1 MPDALIPANLTPEEQ
16 AEFDAKSP
24 VAPAAPAQGQSVLSA
39 LSAPELAELAVKDKD
54 NFDLI
59 HEFRNNQDLWQDPAV
74 VQKVADAHNLIRQRG
89 FKFSDLPGPAKIAG
103 QVYDV
108 GKGLAKQA
116 WNYAGAGLNAAM
128 GVVAPAGIEEEL
140 TKQAQQKVAENF
152 SGSEQ
157 AVTGL
162 ANMAEK
168 GVNKV
173 FGKNPAQLTPE
184 EKLQDLWTAVGKGET
199 EQDISRG
206 HGAFMQGVG
215 GHVIS
220 DLEKQGAGVR
230 PEEVAQLTP
239 GDPFSF
245 WAFGKAMG
253 TGGKVVSA
261 VTPNV
266 VKAGLAKAGEAIS
279 ESAGKFTGQGIEKA
293 GQALQV
299 GAKVT
304 GKVGQTVLPVAGAIE
319 GAIKGGPIGVLPGIA
334 GGQVAAKALTK
345 TAAGVEKAGASV
357 EGVGQQVS
365 GAKPMV
371 SPYAQAIKDTAEATP
386 GAVADVAKG
395 AATDIGVAA
404 VTSENPHDTEG
415 VGLGAAIGA
424 LHGGARLGT
433 HLVSGQIIAP
443 RAWGSSSVTSSS
455 GAFPKLDSMHSDA
468 IASADPGVKTRLNA
482 IREFAKRTGTDVF
495 LAKDAPSLQSALEA
509 SGVEP
514 ERAAQMADQEGFF
527 TAQLPDKNGQPKR
540 VIVAKNI
547 EAAPHESFHAIQ
559 DVLGESANREI
570 DDIVKKAYA
579 NEWDNEGQKYAARL
593 GGKGDWR
600 ETILDLSG
608 WGRSEAAEK
617 LLRDTGDKDQATAE
631 WNQKIADAQ
640 KLNPS
645 ATPEELQAKVWRDIL
660 TLEEASATA
669 DRYLARELAAENFD
683 MVFKHGPQGKSLPER
698 LARIVANLTTTMGGN
713 PLSDRRSAI
722 GQITPKFSVTEA
734 VRKAQPGELPKTA
747 PVVTPKSPKPAAP
760 VTPTV
765 PTAPTEA
772 AEEAKKLAEEAPETL
787 PGRTTSP
794 REVLGT
800 VAEAIAQQTGVKV
813 NYHSAPG
820 EPAAATT
827 SNREQRRTIIEA
839 FRDMPKAAR
848 ALWEKTFFP
857 ERVIKTKN
865 DYQIMGWAPEVFAA
879 NAHKLAQTLAEVNPK
894 LSPYEID
901 PEFHTFTDAGWQD
914 LYKDVQR
921 FVKNQMA
928 GSTGSGK
935 PLVVPKSVTEK
946 GAYAPAT
953 KPGAEGLDQKRADF
967 INMLFNFRLPDSPR
981 VQKGKLPLNVIG
993 QEVSEATEPGRTAIP
1008 VRPRGMFTGKEADAL
1023 GIAGRDIKEVNPLRQ
1038 QIEQEAQA
1046 AGKALPSMIEAIQKL
1061 NLENIA
1067 DVQLAPEAPQFR
1079 GNTLTLTAGFQ
1090 PPSAEVK
1097 KSGKEYVEKAAIRL
1111 KDGKIFTGAAH
1122 YQAVDEAVGKKLLAY
1137 EDENLADKYTDG
1149 FMTNAGRFV
1158 DREEAA
1164 KIAQSVGQLADHSES
1179 VQTRPKSLEAHL
1191 FNSERQFQPPA
1202 AEHAMDDLKDP
1213 EKWKAI
1219 VSHPAGK
1226 YGGGLTGWAFE
1237 QGANAKQEDLAKF
1250 KSAYEMFSDLA
1261 KDTIKT
1267 GDFEKGMDLMSR
1279 AQVAHE
1285 AYQMATGKDL
1295 QGNDRM
1301 TVIRKMIKDPEFQP
1315 PLGESTR
1322 KTLPSEGL
1330 DKGQDTG
1337 HNSSMIQ
1344 AQPVKANDDV
1354 HEVAVQYAKSK
1365 GLDYAP
1371 ARTYAPVNEDL
1382 LKRVADHYD
1391 AAKSDPKDEQV
1402 KASYKALASEVLD
1415 QYHAMVRAGY
1425 EVQPWTGKGEPY
1437 KNSTDMV
1444 RDVAANKHLFYKPTE
1459 SSFGQ
1464 TEGEKSVSENP
1475 MLADSGIEIDGK
1487 TVPVNDIFR
1496 AVHDFFGHAKEGYQF
1511 GPRGEFNAWK
1521 AHSEMFTP
1529 EAQGALAGETLAQNA
1544 WVNFGPQV
1552 RGKDIPLAERQFA
1565 EQKNISLPQ
1574 NFIDEARGIQAQAQP
1589 KKAANKEYD
1598 SEPER
1603 SFDSTAWA
1611 QKSGRQLSNGK
1622 EMVGAHWLFR
1632 DGKAVD
1638 VEGAMYHDDTATE
1651 MLEITSPEKGK
1662 PSEEFQYDT
1671 GAIRV
1676 AIVNNS
1682 PKAVADYGNGQLAIS
1697 LSKKPSGAQLKALTE
1712 SLKQTTVHYG
1722 ESIPLYDK
1730 VSVDVHDSTG
1740 KVIAGQIFDWPT
1752 DQGKFMRFLRNPEPA
1767 PGLSENAIAR
1777 LHARMSLPKAG
1788 EVTDYKAADK
1798 ELKEFKILS
1807 ADGHLDQERAKEFL
1821 SQAQPKKAD
1830 DWQMPDKASN
1840 GFKKAWITPDGEPIQ
1855 LGGQWHHDWLAQHPE
1870 YGIKVSDVPSM
1881 DEDARVEALGKG
1893 FVRLNYGQNSGTLV
1907 VEARAKDWPKQRD
1920 NVRQFVEA
1928 NLGDIDNLKIAL
1940 TDPKAE
1946 SVIDSNTVKLFNYDD
1961 AQKIENVPLLNESAP
1976 TARKEIPVA
1985 EAAALRPDKSYNPSD
2000 SYFQA
2005 QPKKPTDQ
2013 LPGFE
2018 KPEAFSSKEIS
2029 DMTKDELK
2037 AHFPEA
2043 IVPKKRTDS
2052 IPSDIVGSPLFKQ
2065 SGSEEKAVDAFA
2077 KKMVDFAKQWEGH
2090 PVYDM
2095 GKQWYSE
2102 FAPMLKKQFGAD
2114 APLMAELLAA
2124 TSPQTSVE
2132 TNFGYAHDALES
2144 IKSGRFD
2151 KLIKKFEQGLS
2162 MLEDDRWLGWYN
2174 KELNAGNIP
2183 EPPANPTE
2191 AAFLEAWINKH
2202 DLKPRQS
2209 NGKLYGQHSLPVLQ
2223 VFARR
2228 WLDLAKG
2235 PKTRNFVEN
2244 LLGNGHEATID
2255 LWADRTMRRLGY
2267 EDSQQRWRILPQNK
2281 AGVSDADFA
2290 FAQKVYRKAADELK
2304 MNPDDLQ
2311 GALWFAEKQL
2321 WADNGW
2327 GRLDLGDFRKEME
2340 KVPMLRQGYK
2350 QRLQISGAKANAKAE
2365 QQLEILPRNVQ

>member
-1 MPDALIPANLTPEEQ
+1 MPDLIPANLTPEEQ

-24 VAPAAPAQGQSVLSA
+24 TVAPQGQSVLSA
-39 LSAPELAELAVKDKD
+39 LSAPELAELSVKDKD

-89 FKFSDLPGPAKIAG
+89 FKFSDLPGPAKVAG
-103 QVYDV
+103 QIYDV

-116 WNYAGAGLNAAM
+116 WNYAGAGVNAAL
-128 GVVAPAGIEEEL
+128 GVVAPSGVEDEL
-140 TKQAQQKVAENF
+140 IKQAQQKVAENF
-152 SGSEQ
+152 SGTEQ

-168 GVNKV
+168 GIKKV

-199 EQDISRG
+199 EQDISKG

-215 GHVIS
+215 EHVIS
-220 DLEKQGAGVR
+220 DLEKEGAGVR
-230 PEEVAQLTP
+230 PEEVATLTP

-253 TGGKVVSA
+253 VGGKAISA
-261 VTPNV
+261 VTPGIV
-266 VKAGLAKAGEAIS
+266 GKVGQAVS
-279 ESAGKFTGQGIEKA
+279 EGAGKLAGKGIEKA

-304 GKVGQTVLPVAGAIE
+304 GKVGQTVLPVAGAVE
-319 GAIKGGPIGVLPGIA
+319 GAIHGGPIGILPGIA

-345 TAAGVEKAGASV
+345 TAAGAEKAGASV
-357 EGVGQQVS
+357 EGIGKQVA
-365 GAKPMV
+365 GAKPVV
-371 SPYAQAIKDTAEATP
+371 SPYAQAIKDTAEAVP
-386 GAVADVAKG
+386 GALADVGKG
-395 AATDIGVAA
+395 VATDIGVAA
-404 VTSENPHDTEG
+404 VTAENPHDTEG
-415 VGLGAAIGA
+415 VGLGSAIGA
-424 LHGGARLGT
+424 LHGAARLGT
-433 HLVSGQIIAP
+433 HIVSGQIIAP
-443 RAWGSSSVTSSS
+443 RAWGSSSASSSS

-468 IASADPGVKTRLNA
+468 IAAADPGVKMRLNA
-482 IREFAKRTGTDVF
+482 VREFAKRTGTDVF
-495 LAKDAPSLQSALEA
+495 LAKDTASLQSALEA
-509 SGVEP
+509 SGIDP
-514 ERAAQMADQEGFF
+514 ARAAQMADQEGFF
-527 TAQLPDKNGQPKR
+527 TAQLPDSNGQPKR

-559 DVLGESANREI
+559 DVLGETANREI

-579 NEWDNEGQKYAARL
+579 NEWDTEGQKYAARL

-600 ETILDLSG
+600 ETVLDLSG
-608 WGRSEAAEK
+608 WGRSEAVEK
-617 LLRDTGDKDQATAE
+617 LFRDTANKVRTETGAEPDQAFVRDRVTAD
-631 WNQKIADAQ
+631 WNQKVADAR
-640 KLNPS
+640 KANPS

-660 TLEEASATA
+660 TPEEASATA

-698 LARIVANLTTTMGGN
+698 LSRIVAHLTTALGGN
-713 PLSDRRSAI
+713 PLADRQSDI

-734 VRKAQPGELPKTA
+734 VRKANPSVEVAPKSA
-747 PVVTPKSPKPAAP
+747 KAKPVVTVPTPAAP
-760 VTPTV
+760 TPTE
-765 PTAPTEA
+765 PTSGP
-772 AEEAKKLAEEAPETL
+772 AEEAKKIAEEAPETL

-800 VAEAIAQQTGVKV
+800 VAEAIAQQTGVKI
-813 NYHSAPG
+813 NYHSAPD
-820 EPAAATT
+820 EPAAAAT
-827 SNREQRRTIIEA
+827 SNRETRRAIIEV
-839 FRDMPKAAR
+839 FRDMPKSAR

-865 DYQIMGWAPEVFAA
+865 DYQVMGWSPEVFAA
-879 NAHKLAQTLAEVNPK
+879 NAHKMAQTLAVVNPK

-901 PEFHTFTDAGWQD
+901 SDLHTFTDAGWKN
-914 LYKDVQR
+914 LYEDVQR

-928 GSTGSGK
+928 GSTGAGES
-935 PLVVPKSVTEK
+935 LVVPKSVTEK
-946 GAYAPAT
+946 GAYAPPI
-953 KPGAEGLDQKRADF
+953 KPGAASLDQNRADF
-967 INMLFNFRLPDSPR
+967 INLLFNFRLPDTAR
-981 VQKGKLPLNVIG
+981 VQKGRLPLNIVG
-993 QEVSEATEPGRTAIP
+993 QEVSEATKPGRTAIP
-1008 VRPRGMFTGKEADAL
+1008 VHPRGMFVGKEADAL

-1046 AGKALPSMIEAIQKL
+1046 AGKAMPSMIEAIQKL

-1097 KSGKEYVEKAAIRL
+1097 KSGKEYIERAAIKL
-1111 KDGKIFTGAAH
+1111 KDGQIFTGAAH

-1149 FMTNAGRFV
+1149 FMTNTGRFV
-1158 DREEAA
+1158 DRAEAA
-1164 KIAQSVGQLADHSES
+1164 KIAQSVGQLAEHSES

-1191 FNSERQFQPPA
+1191 FNAERQFQPN
-1202 AEHAMDDLKDP
+1202 AMDALKDP

-1219 VSHPAGK
+1219 VAHPAGK
-1226 YGGGLTGWAFE
+1226 FGGGLTGWAFE
-1237 QGANAKQEDLAKF
+1237 QGAKAKQEDLAKF
-1250 KSAYEMFSDLA
+1250 KSTYEMFSDLA

-1295 QGNDRM
+1295 QGNDRLP
-1301 TVIRKMIKDPEFQP
+1301 VIRKMIKDPEFQP
-1315 PLGESTR
+1315 PLGETTR
-1322 KTLPSEGL
+1322 QTLPSKEL
-1330 DKGQDTG
+1330 DKGQENG
-1337 HNSSMIQ
+1337 HNGSMIQ
-1344 AQPVKANDDV
+1344 AQPIKANDDV
-1354 HEVAVQYAKSK
+1354 HDIAVGYAKSR
-1365 GLDYAP
+1365 GLD
-1371 ARTYAPVNEDL
+1371 
-1382 LKRVADHYD
+1382 
-1391 AAKSDPKDEQV
+1391 
-1402 KASYKALASEVLD
+1402 
-1415 QYHAMVRAGY
+1415 
-1425 EVQPWTGKGEPY
+1425 
-1437 KNSTDMV
+1437 
-1444 RDVAANKHLFYKPTE
+1444 
-1459 SSFGQ
+1459 
-1464 TEGEKSVSENP
+1464 
-1475 MLADSGIEIDGK
+1475 
-1487 TVPVNDIFR
+1487 
-1496 AVHDFFGHAKEGYQF
+1496 
-1511 GPRGEFNAWK
+1511 AWK

-1574 NFIDEARGIQAQAQP
+1574 NFIDEARGVQTQAQP
-1589 KKAANKEYD
+1589 
-1598 SEPER
+1598 
-1603 SFDSTAWA
+1603 
-1611 QKSGRQLSNGK
+1611 
-1622 EMVGAHWLFR
+1622 
-1632 DGKAVD
+1632 
-1638 VEGAMYHDDTATE
+1638 
-1651 MLEITSPEKGK
+1651 
-1662 PSEEFQYDT
+1662 
-1671 GAIRV
+1671 
-1676 AIVNNS
+1676 
-1682 PKAVADYGNGQLAIS
+1682 PKA
-1697 LSKKPSGAQLKALTE
+1697 E
-1712 SLKQTTVHYG
+1712 
-1722 ESIPLYDK
+1722 
-1730 VSVDVHDSTG
+1730 
-1740 KVIAGQIFDWPT
+1740 
-1752 DQGKFMRFLRNPEPA
+1752 
-1767 PGLSENAIAR
+1767 
-1777 LHARMSLPKAG
+1777 
-1788 EVTDYKAADK
+1788 
-1798 ELKEFKILS
+1798 
-1807 ADGHLDQERAKEFL
+1807 
-1821 SQAQPKKAD
+1821 

-1840 GFKKAWITPDGEPIQ
+1840 GFKKAWITPDGMPVQ
-1855 LGGQWHHDWLAQHPE
+1855 LGGQWHHDWLAEHPE
-1870 YGIKVSDVPSM
+1870 YGIKVSGTPSM
-1881 DEDARVEALGKG
+1881 DEDARVDALKKG
-1893 FVRLNYGQNSGTLV
+1893 FVRINYGQNTGTLV

-1920 NVRQFVEA
+1920 NVRQFVES

-1940 TDPKAE
+1940 LDPKAGE
-1946 SVIDSNTVKLFNYDD
+1946 VIDSNSVKLFNFDD
-1961 AQKIENVPLLNESAP
+1961 DKKIENVPLLNESASAP
-1976 TARKEIPVA
+1976 RKEIPVA
-1985 EAAALRPDKSYNPSD
+1985 EAATLRPDKSYNPSD

-2018 KPEAFSSKEIS
+2018 KPDAFSSKEIA

-2043 IVPKKRTDS
+2043 IVPKKRNES
-2052 IPSDIVGSPLFKQ
+2052 IPSDVLGSPLFKQ

-2102 FAPMLKKQFGAD
+2102 FAPMLKKQFGKD

-2183 EPPANPTE
+2183 EPPAQPTE
-2191 AAFLEAWINKH
+2191 AAFLEAWIDKH

-2267 EDSQQRWRILPQNK
+2267 SDTQQRWRILPQNK

-2321 WADNGW
+2321 WSDNGW

-2340 KVPMLRQGYK
+2340 KVPMLRQGYR
-2350 QRLQISGAKANAKAE
+2350 QRLQKSQAEAKATAE
-2365 QQLEILPRNVQ
+2365 QQLEILPRNIR